1 MRGRNALQTRRPRA
15 LGQGVDRVS
24 VDDRWDALL
33 RGLIEECGYRLH
45 GGLVPAQSRTYH
57 QRLRGACFEC
67 DGYVLER

>member
-33 RGLIEECGYRLH
+33 RGLLEESGYRLH
-45 GGLVPAQSRTYH
+45 GGLVPAQSRAYH